1 MGLIS
6 ETPFGLGKAL
16 LSGSKIGRK
25 QGMKETLLVKIQT
38 VLFDID
44 GTLLDTEPFI
54 LKAYAAAYK
63 GLKREA
69 LPSDEDLMS
78 LTGGDLGGVYK
89 RLVGD
94 DWPRAVKLHRAFQ
107 LENMH
112 LSTPFPGA
120 DEALSFVKSKGC
132 RIAAV
137 TNRSR
142 ATSAKTLEIGGLA
155 GYIEAVV
162 AAEDSPALK
171 PDPAPLYK
179 ALELLGE
186 PLSGDGVVFVGDT
199 PVDISAGRAIGAI
212 TVAATYGFHRDRVLE
227 TGPDHQID
235 SISKLP
241 QILENLEK

>member
-1 MGLIS
+1 
-6 ETPFGLGKAL
+6 
-16 LSGSKIGRK
+16 
-25 QGMKETLLVKIQT
+25 MKENLFVKFKTI
-38 VLFDID
+38 LFDID

-78 LTGGDLGGVYK
+78 LTGGALEGVYQ

-94 DWPRAVKLHRAFQ
+94 DWPVAVKLHRAFQ
-107 LENMH
+107 IENMH
-112 LSTPFPGA
+112 LAVPFPGA
-120 DEALSFVKSKGC
+120 AETLSFVKSTGY

-171 PDPAPLYK
+171 PDPAPLYR

-186 PLSGDGVVFVGDT
+186 PLSGEGVVFVGDT
-199 PVDISAGRAIGAI
+199 PVDVSAGRAIGAI
-212 TVAATYGFHRDRVLE
+212 TVAATYGFHRARVLD
-227 TGPDHQID
+227 TVPDHHID
-235 SISKLP
+235 SITKLAP
-241 QILENLEK
+241 LLESLEK